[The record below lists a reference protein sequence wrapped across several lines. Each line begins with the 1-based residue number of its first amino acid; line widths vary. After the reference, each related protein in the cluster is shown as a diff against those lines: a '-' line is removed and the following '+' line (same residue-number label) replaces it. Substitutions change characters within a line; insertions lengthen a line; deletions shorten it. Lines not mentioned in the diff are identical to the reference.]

1 MAGKIFIIGHKAAER
16 GGSRISNGSR
26 AAMREDEND
35 FPVSTPPAVRRLID
49 AGNFRPR
56 KQGLSLPDKIN
67 LYSTGTRFWSPGPN
81 GQMVEL
87 IATGGRIDEKAGPAI
102 IHNLNTLVGRFNPA
116 TNKFEPI
123 VTQTKDRPQTAPAG
137 SMK

>member
-1 MAGKIFIIGHKAAER
+1 MAGAVYIIANSSKER
-16 GGSRISNGSR
+16 DSSGLPHSRR

-49 AGNFRPR
+49 AGNSRPR
-56 KQGLSLPDKIN
+56 KHGLSLPDKIN
-67 LYSTGTRFWSPGPN
+67 LYSTGTKFWSPGPN

-102 IHNLNTLVGRFNPA
+102 IHNLNTLVGKFNPA
-116 TNKFEPI
+116 ENKFEPI
-123 VTQTKDRPQTAPAG
+123 VIQTKDRPQETPAR
-137 SMK
+137 SAK